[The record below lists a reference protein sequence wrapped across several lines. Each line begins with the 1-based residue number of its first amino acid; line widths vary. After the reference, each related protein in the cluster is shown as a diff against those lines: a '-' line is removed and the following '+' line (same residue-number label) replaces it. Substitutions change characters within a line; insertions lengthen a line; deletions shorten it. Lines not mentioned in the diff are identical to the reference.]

1 MTVDEVGED
10 QAQGY
15 FPGDTGTLKYDGRRV
30 LRQLLGKTYISS
42 ESDSALWQALLEN
55 ESDVRSAL
63 SDLMCELRVD
73 RDREIAMKWQ
83 VPAEDGDLPSLI
95 RPRQYTREEAAV
107 MLIARD
113 ELLRAR
119 TGDTDDGQ
127 MRLEAWLDV
136 EEIID
141 SVMAFPAVADNRP
154 DLARARA
161 VTAVESLRKL
171 NVLVG
176 RPDATR
182 LKVSPVI
189 EVLLPISKLEELARW
204 LRPVAAPDMQ
214 NEIQGTRHDS

>member
-1 MTVDEVGED
+1 MTVDEIAEG

-15 FPGDTGTLKYDGRRV
+15 FPGDTGTVKYEGRRV

-42 ESDSALWQALLEN
+42 ESDPALWQALLEY

-63 SDLMCELRVD
+63 SNLMCELRID
-73 RDREIAMKWQ
+73 SEREIAMKWQ
-83 VPAEDGDLPSLI
+83 APAEDGDLPSLI

-113 ELLRAR
+113 ELLRVR
-119 TGDTDDGQ
+119 TGDTEDGQ

-136 EEIID
+136 DEIVD
-141 SVMAFPAVADNRP
+141 SVMAFPAVADNRA
-154 DLARARA
+154 DRARGRA
-161 VTAVESLRKL
+161 LTAVESLRKL

-176 RPDATR
+176 GPDATR

-189 EVLLPISKLEELARW
+189 EVLLPIAKLEELARW
-204 LRPVAAPDMQ
+204 LRPAAAPVQDEQ
-214 NEIQGTRHDS
+214 QELSHDS